1 VINKD
6 KLNLRKEQI
15 INFNLG
21 GKKPNKRCPMMNQRK
36 VYTLGETVYDL
47 LFKEMQP
54 VRGIAGGATLNS
66 SVTLGRLGVP
76 VHFIS
81 EFGKDL
87 LGNHVAG
94 FLHKNGVDLSGVYRY
109 KDGAT
114 TLSIAS
120 LDEKNNAS
128 YNFYQIMPK
137 EHLLIPFPE
146 IKAGDILL
154 FGSFF
159 AISPILR
166 KPVLEILKFAK
177 SQGALLVYDPN
188 FRLSHKDQLES
199 FRPYMLE
206 NIAMADIVRGSDEDF
221 YHIFGART
229 PDEAFKS
236 ISDQCR
242 QLIYTSSH
250 NGVTW
255 IHPAEKGFVPS
266 QKIDPVSTRGAGDTF
281 NAGVVYSLLQQ
292 NITVE
297 NLTEVTSS
305 QWDEIALTGVAF
317 ASEVCMQY
325 ENYISKEFARTWKD
339 RMSKNSR
346 SIGSAV
352 KK

>member
-1 VINKD
+1 MINKD

-15 INFNLG
+15 VNFNPG
-21 GKKPNKRCPMMNQRK
+21 GKPSNKPCPMMNQRK
-36 VYTLGETVYDL
+36 VYTLGETVYDII
-47 LFKEMQP
+47 FKEMQP
-54 VRGIAGGATLNS
+54 IRGIAGGATLNS

-81 EFGKDL
+81 EFGNDL
-87 LGNHVAG
+87 LGNYVSG
-94 FLHKNGVDLSGVYRY
+94 FLHENGVDISGVYRY
-109 KDGAT
+109 TDGAT

-120 LDEKNNAS
+120 LDNKSNAC

-137 EHLLIPFPE
+137 EHLLIPFPDVQ
-146 IKAGDILL
+146 AGDILL

-188 FRLSHKDQLES
+188 FRLSHKDQLET

-206 NIAMADIVRGSDEDF
+206 NIALADIVRGSDEDF
-221 YHIFGART
+221 YHIFGAKT

-236 ISDQCR
+236 ISDQCH

-255 IHPAEKGFVPS
+255 IHSAEKGFVPS
-266 QKIDPVSTRGAGDTF
+266 RKINPVSTIGAGDTF
-281 NAGVVYSLLQQ
+281 NAGVVYSLLEQD
-292 NITVE
+292 ITVE
-297 NLTEVTSS
+297 NLTKITAS
-305 QWDEIALTGVAF
+305 QWDEIALTGVDF
-317 ASEVCMQY
+317 ATEVCMQY
-325 ENYISKEFARTWKD
+325 ENYISKEFARTWMDRRSKD
-339 RMSKNSR
+339 SR
-346 SIGSAV
+346 RIGPTV
-352 KK
+352 KE